1 MMTGMRSGSVMSA
14 RFPFGLALLRE
25 GQGAFARVLAAH
37 QRGALACVVLPERRV
52 CGAAAL
58 VDAERDALRRL
69 PRQRGVGRALF
80 GPRDRGRH
88 QIGEREDIVA
98 QPELGSARGGGR
110 VAGLNVVP
118 PPLALRVV

>member
-1 MMTGMRSGSVMSA
+1 MLASAATIRPSESRPSSGSSGRSLTWPTPMMTGMRSGSVMSA

-52 CGAAAL
+52 CGDAAL

-69 PRQRGVGRALF
+69 HRQRGAIGRA
-80 GPRDRGRH
+80 H
-88 QIGEREDIVA
+88 V
-98 QPELGSARGGGR
+98 
-110 VAGLNVVP
+110 
-118 PPLALRVV
+118 